1 MLSADRHPFLIRR
14 TDLPL
19 CIIIHRSRVVNNH
32 PDYKNDVNG
41 NNPTLQPHFR
51 LQVFAVEFTVVFN
64 RKDDDSNR
72 IDFLHDEV

>member
-32 PDYKNDVNG
+32 PYYKNDVNG
-41 NNPTLQPHFR
+41 NNPTLQPHF
-51 LQVFAVEFTVVFN
+51 QPQIFTIEITVALN
-64 RKDDDSNR
+64 RKDNDFNR
-72 IDFLHDEV
+72 IDFLHDKV